1 LYQVI
6 AESHGARVVHY
17 DLLPEQGWQVDLD
30 HIDRIISEEEA
41 KTNNDT
47 NNIKV
52 VRGIVVNNP
61 SNPTGAVYSEEH
73 LSQIIRLAEKWN
85 VPIVSDEIY
94 GDLTF
99 GSNVFHPMANVAAKL
114 DYSVPVIT
122 ASGLGKQYL
131 VPGWRLGWI
140 IFQDSR
146 HGSIQEVKKGAQRL
160 AQVVLGAS
168 RLAQVAIPAVLNP
181 SNESD
186 IASIAQWKANLHSQ
200 VENQAALLC
209 GLLDKCHGL
218 EVIRP
223 QGAMYAMVRIHVHL
237 FDDDIHDDVSFMKL
251 LLEEENIVV
260 LPGQAFGLD
269 KEDHDTTP
277 VFRVVFCAPED
288 VLVCACERISTFCG
302 RHAL

>member
-1 LYQVI
+1 MLN
-6 AESHGARVVHY
+6 RNT
-17 DLLPEQGWQVDLD
+17 D
-30 HIDRIISEEEA
+30 
-41 KTNNDT
+41 
-47 NNIKV
+47 
-52 VRGIVVNNP
+52 
-61 SNPTGAVYSEEH
+61 
-73 LSQIIRLAEKWN
+73 
-85 VPIVSDEIY
+85 
-94 GDLTF
+94 
-99 GSNVFHPMANVAAKL
+99 
-114 DYSVPVIT
+114 
-122 ASGLGKQYL
+122 L

-186 IASIAQWKANLHSQ
+186 VASIAQWKANLHSQ
-200 VENQAALLC
+200 VENQATLLC

-223 QGAMYAMVRIHVHL
+223 QGAMYAMVRIQVHL

-269 KEDHDTTP
+269 KKDHDTMP